1 MENLWSQACW
11 LQPRQEVRAT
21 STLSSF
27 STAAISSATS
37 SRLKN
42 YKMFVI
48 TPSSDAALQIRNL
61 SIYKNFQKYSEKS

>member
-11 LQPRQEVRAT
+11 LQPRHEVRAT

-27 STAAISSATS
+27 STAAISSEAS

-42 YKMFVI
+42 YKVV
-48 TPSSDAALQIRNL
+48 R
-61 SIYKNFQKYSEKS
+61 Y